1 MARVDAIAEGVA
13 AALEG
18 AEVEDEKG
26 KAFHRILRGK
36 RNGIAIQVKVWH
48 SNSLSGWV
56 VEVPVKGPPILFSI
70 HRDDERIVIEC
81 APNAFESRMVD
92 DELRKLFRNGPEIA
106 VVADDGKIKG
116 GDDGRIQ
123 YEASDVIE
131 TIDCVLA
138 VKKRIEAIDLDVDGA
153 EEIAILRAD
162 REKVWKRASWPA
174 RILMIVL
181 GTIFVVAML
190 AGLRYGCLPS

>member
-1 MARVDAIAEGVA
+1 MARVEEISNEVVS
-13 AALEG
+13 ALED
-18 AEVEDEKG
+18 AKAEDEKG
-26 KAFHRILRGK
+26 KALHRIIRGK
-36 RNGIAIQVKVWH
+36 RNGIAVQVRVWH
-48 SNSLSGWV
+48 SNSLRGWV

-81 APNAFESRMVD
+81 APKAFESRMVD
-92 DELRKLFRNGPEIA
+92 DELRKLFRNGPEMA
-106 VVADDGKIKG
+106 VVADEGKIMG
-116 GDDGRIQ
+116 GDDGRNS
-123 YEASDVIE
+123 YESNEVVD

-138 VKKRIEAIDLDVDGA
+138 VKKRIEAIDLEVDGVA
-153 EEIAILRAD
+153 EIAALRAD

-190 AGLRYGCLPS
+190 AGFRYGCLPS